1 MEVTGLDQI
10 PVACRPR
17 NVAQASPVV
26 PMRSGRD
33 FSASRCRA
41 FDSSPITLSEP
52 FVAWVCLCPRLHHVM
67 YAAELAQFELGWVS
81 SQVSRR

>member
-1 MEVTGLDQI
+1 MEVTSLGQI

-33 FSASRCRA
+33 FSASQCRA

-52 FVAWVCLCPRLHHVM
+52 FVALLCLCLRWHHVM
-67 YAAELAQFELGWVS
+67 YAAELGPFRNRWVS
-81 SQVSRR
+81 SQVPRL